1 MTMGKRRLLLVLAV
15 TAAVLLI
22 AWPAQEDPDAPL
34 SSEERARAAGG
45 TGMTADA
52 EAPTG
57 PGLRTTVRPIGQTA
71 RTAPAGRSANAVRVT
86 VTAHGKPVAQRGVR
100 VWGTA
105 IRPARALFLDA
116 KTGADG
122 TCTLM
127 LPPGSFHI
135 GLIPYA
141 GTSALILAADPDDPM
156 TLGYAQTLELETDHG
171 KAHLEFEIPGGTL
184 RVVVRDADRDR
195 TIEGVH
201 VTVFN
206 ADFGKYGTR
215 SSARTDEDGV
225 AVLRELG
232 PGEIRVNAAKTGWA
246 KDPKAKQT
254 SRTLAENEDASVEIS
269 LRATGTL
276 ILGLVD
282 ETGQRVF
289 PPRGFWP
296 TLVHA
301 ETGRPPVYESRA
313 PDRMIGRELRIRGND
328 PQPLRVR
335 RIGLLPGT
343 YKLSIEDES
352 VITPT
357 GLAIRPQPFEPV
369 PAREVEIRAR
379 ETTSLELPVQPR
391 TRVALVSLDLRTA
404 RARRAPLRVQIE
416 VFRTDADTGK
426 RVRYL
431 PTRHY
436 PGMVVLGYQGFL
448 PRGTY
453 EVEIKPVGS
462 RRKPRIERLV
472 VEGERVHKTYEYED
486 PGR

>member
-22 AWPAQEDPDAPL
+22 AWPALEDPDAPL
-34 SSEERARAAGG
+34 SSEEEARAAGG
-45 TGMTADA
+45 AAMTADA

-57 PGLRTTVRPIGQTA
+57 PALRTTVPRIGMNA
-71 RTAPAGRSANAVRVT
+71 RTAAAKRKANAVRVT

-184 RVVVRDADRDR
+184 RVVVRDADLDR

-201 VTVFN
+201 VTAFN
-206 ADFGKYGTR
+206 ADFGKRGR
-215 SSARTDEDGV
+215 RCSARTDEDGV

-232 PGEIRVNAAKTGWA
+232 PGEIRVNVAKTGWA

-276 ILGLVD
+276 ILSLMD
-282 ETGQRVF
+282 ETGQPIV
-289 PPRGFWP
+289 PPWNFRP
-296 TLVHA
+296 TLVDT
-301 ETGRPPVYESRA
+301 EGGRPQAHGLRI
-313 PDRMIGRELRIRGND
+313 PDRR
-328 PQPLRVR
+328 RVR
-335 RIGLLPGT
+335 EPWVRGQAQQLPLVRRLGFLPGT
-343 YKLSIEDES
+343 YELSIEDES

-379 ETTSLELPVQPR
+379 ETTSLELPVQLR
-391 TRVALVSLDLRTA
+391 TRVSLVSLDLRTA

-431 PTRHY
+431 PTQQY
-436 PGMVVLGYQGFL
+436 PGMLVLGYQGYL
-448 PRGTY
+448 PHGTY
-453 EVEIKPVGS
+453 EIEIKPVGS

-472 VEGERVHKTYEYED
+472 VEGDEVHKTYEYVD
-486 PGR
+486 R